1 MLTVKLGDTIGMI
14 NKVLFNMKDDRTNY
28 WKLSEGKVK
37 SITLNRKGRR
47 VKADHFYTLDADEIE
62 SNTKWMLDTERLIL
76 TCEPFILTDELR
88 ERVTR
93 WIEDENRRNSDGR
106 KADSVQ
112 HGDGQGNPGGQED
125 ADTAADQSPCS
136 V

>member
-1 MLTVKLGDTIGMI
+1 MDQIEVSVKLGDTIGLI

-62 SNTKWMLDTERLIL
+62 SNTKWMLEAERLIL

-88 ERVTR
+88 ERVNR
-93 WIEDENRRNSDGR
+93 WMESENSQS
-106 KADSVQ
+106 A
-112 HGDGQGNPGGQED
+112 NP
-125 ADTAADQSPCS
+125 
-136 V
+136 VNL